1 MILVTFIILIVDSVT
16 SGVTA
21 ADNVT
26 ISDEDVD
33 SFSESHH
40 IGLIRPTKDLSIWID
55 EDQVFYKYFY
65 SISEQSK
72 IYLKRQSFSP
82 EFVI

>member
-1 MILVTFIILIVDSVT
+1 MIFLVIILIVDSVVT
-16 SGVTA
+16 SVTA
-21 ADNVT
+21 VNNVT
-26 ISDEDVD
+26 ISDEAA
-33 SFSESHH
+33 ESHH

-55 EDQVFYKYFY
+55 EDQVFYKYLF
-65 SISEQSK
+65 SISVQSK